1 MNITSMGVK
10 TVLERALKETL
21 DNMGISD
28 EDETEQ
34 AVLMKTSK
42 QNSGVF
48 QADSP
53 LVLFAEISK
62 RIGSLYFIYLFCTF
76 RV

>member
-28 EDETEQ
+28 EDETE
-34 AVLMKTSK
+34 
-42 QNSGVF
+42 
-48 QADSP
+48 
-53 LVLFAEISK
+53 
-62 RIGSLYFIYLFCTF
+62 
-76 RV
+76 